1 MHAPF
6 ATYRHTQYGWFTLGT
21 TLLMFPVAAV
31 ALWSTDPATLVF
43 ASIAIVLVGLLF
55 GWLTVDID
63 NRRLLI
69 KMGIGLIRRAIPLSS
84 IRAFAPVTNRWYYGW
99 GVRLTPYGM
108 LYNVSGLR
116 AVEILFESG
125 RRVRI
130 GTDEP
135 DALVRALSVA
145 TKKPG
150 MASPDDFPRDLRWR
164 NRARLMVGSIVLF
177 VVAWIGWS
185 LYAYS
190 QPPSVGISSFRFSVG
205 AGLHGADVALAD
217 IESVAL
223 VDELPRILRRTNGFS
238 SGGLLRGNFTLDRW
252 GRGKLFINRDSP
264 PYLVVRT
271 RDSFVVVNFE
281 DAAGTREL
289 YGQLTARVTR

>member
-1 MHAPF
+1 
-6 ATYRHTQYGWFTLGT
+6 
-21 TLLMFPVAAV
+21 MFLVVVV

-55 GWLTVDID
+55 GWLTVHID

-135 DALVRALSVA
+135 EALVRALSAA

-150 MASPDDFPRDLRWR
+150 MASPDGFPRDLRWR
-164 NRARLMVGSIVLF
+164 NRARLMVGGLILF

-185 LYAYS
+185 FYAYS
-190 QPPSVGISSFRFSVG
+190 QPPSVDISSFRFSVG
-205 AGLHGADVALAD
+205 TGLHGADVAFAD
-217 IESVAL
+217 IESVTL
-223 VDELPRILRRTNGFS
+223 LDELPRILRRTNGFS
-238 SGGLLRGNFTLDRW
+238 SGGLLRGNFTLDQW
-252 GRGKLFINRDSP
+252 GGGKLFINRNAP
-264 PYLVVRT
+264 PYLVVRA
-271 RDSFVVVNFE
+271 RDTFVVVNFE
-281 DAAGTREL
+281 DASRTREL
-289 YGQLTARVTR
+289 YGQLTARVGR